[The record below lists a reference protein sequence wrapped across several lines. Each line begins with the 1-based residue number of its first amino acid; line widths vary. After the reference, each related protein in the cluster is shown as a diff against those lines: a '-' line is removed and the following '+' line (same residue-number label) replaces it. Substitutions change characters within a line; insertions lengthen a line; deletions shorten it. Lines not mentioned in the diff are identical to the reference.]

1 MDYLPVSLKVS
12 HLGMVALGLYVSI
25 EGMVALK
32 PESASEN
39 SFREVTV
46 NKTRLVSSAFALT
59 VFAGVQL
66 AVLYNFH
73 NYGGDI
79 SNFRYAYFVLALVN
93 IILGSIILAESIE
106 LLKIDG
112 MRLSTPGTE
121 TDTLNLNNPDNVLV
135 AAIVFGALA
144 ILFNMVNLYHTRTAR
159 NTVMRRSPRRK

>member
-25 EGMVALK
+25 DGMVALK

-46 NKTRLVSSAFALT
+46 NKTRLVASAFALT

-66 AVLYNFH
+66 ALLYNFH

-79 SNFRYAYFVLALVN
+79 SNFRYAYFALALVN
-93 IILGSIILAESIE
+93 IILGAIVLAESIE
-106 LLKIDG
+106 LVKIDRTIAG
-112 MRLSTPGTE
+112 DL
-121 TDTLNLNNPDNVLV
+121 DNPDNVLV

>member
-25 EGMVALK
+25 DGMVALK

-46 NKTRLVSSAFALT
+46 NKTRLVASAFALT

-79 SNFRYAYFVLALVN
+79 SNFRYAYFAIALVN
-93 IILGSIILAESIE
+93 IILGSIVLAESIE

-112 MRLSTPGTE
+112 MKLSTPGT
-121 TDTLNLNNPDNVLV
+121 TDVLNLNNPDNVLV

>member
-25 EGMVALK
+25 EGMVKLS
-32 PESASEN
+32 PENASETA
-39 SFREVTV
+39 FREVTV
-46 NKTRLVSSAFALT
+46 NKTRLVASAFALT

-66 AVLYNFH
+66 ALLYNFH

-79 SNFRYAYFVLALVN
+79 SNFRYAYFALALVN
-93 IILGSIILAESIE
+93 IILGAIVLAESIE
-106 LLKIDG
+106 LIKIDG
-112 MRLSTPGTE
+112 MKSP
-121 TDTLNLNNPDNVLV
+121 TDTSPGNMDYPDNVLV
-135 AAIVFGALA
+135 AAIVFGGLA

>member
-25 EGMVALK
+25 EGMVKLS
-32 PESASEN
+32 PENTSEN
-39 SFREVTV
+39 AFREVTV
-46 NKTRLVSSAFALT
+46 NKTRLVASAFALT

-66 AVLYNFH
+66 ALLYNFH

-79 SNFRYAYFVLALVN
+79 SNFRYAYFALALVN
-93 IILGSIILAESIE
+93 IILGAIVLAESIE
-106 LLKIDG
+106 LIKIDG
-112 MRLSTPGTE
+112 MTSTTPTGKL
-121 TDTLNLNNPDNVLV
+121 DNPDNVLV

>member
-25 EGMVALK
+25 EGMVKLS
-32 PESASEN
+32 PENTSEN
-39 SFREVTV
+39 VFREVTV
-46 NKTRLVSSAFALT
+46 NKTRLVASAFALT

-79 SNFRYAYFVLALVN
+79 SNFRYAYFALALVN
-93 IILGSIILAESIE
+93 IILGAIVLAESIE
-106 LLKIDG
+106 LVKIDG
-112 MRLSTPGTE
+112 SFTGPPVTGGDL
-121 TDTLNLNNPDNVLV
+121 DNPDNVLV
-135 AAIVFGALA
+135 AAIVFGGLA

>member
-25 EGMVALK
+25 EGMVKLS
-32 PESASEN
+32 PENTSEN
-39 SFREVTV
+39 AFREVTV
-46 NKTRLVSSAFALT
+46 NKTRLVASAFALT

-66 AVLYNFH
+66 ALLYNFH

-79 SNFRYAYFVLALVN
+79 SNFRYAYFALALVN
-93 IILGSIILAESIE
+93 IILGAIVLAESIE
-106 LLKIDG
+106 LVKIDG
-112 MRLSTPGTE
+112 TSAGDL
-121 TDTLNLNNPDNVLV
+121 DNPDNVLV
-135 AAIVFGALA
+135 AANVFGALA

>member
-25 EGMVALK
+25 EGMVKLS
-32 PESASEN
+32 PENTSEN
-39 SFREVTV
+39 QFREVTV
-46 NKTRLVSSAFALT
+46 NKTRLVASAFALT

-79 SNFRYAYFVLALVN
+79 SNFRYAYFALALVN
-93 IILGSIILAESIE
+93 IILGAIVLAESIE
-106 LLKIDG
+106 LIKIDG
-112 MRLSTPGTE
+112 MTSTTPSGKL
-121 TDTLNLNNPDNVLV
+121 DNPDNVLV

>member
-25 EGMVALK
+25 EGMVKLS
-32 PESASEN
+32 PENTSETA
-39 SFREVTV
+39 FREVTV
-46 NKTRLVSSAFALT
+46 NKTRLVASAFALT

-79 SNFRYAYFVLALVN
+79 SNFRYAYFALALVN
-93 IILGSIILAESIE
+93 IILGAIVLAESIE
-106 LLKIDG
+106 LIKIDG
-112 MRLSTPGTE
+112 MTSPSSTSPANM
-121 TDTLNLNNPDNVLV
+121 DYPDNVLI

>member
-25 EGMVALK
+25 DGMVALK

-46 NKTRLVSSAFALT
+46 NKTRLVASAFALT

-66 AVLYNFH
+66 ALLYNFH

-79 SNFRYAYFVLALVN
+79 SNFRYAYFALALVN
-93 IILGSIILAESIE
+93 IILGAIVLAESIE

-112 MRLSTPGTE
+112 IRLSTPGSATAV
-121 TDTLNLNNPDNVLV
+121 LQLNNPDNVLV
-135 AAIVFGALA
+135 AAIVFGGLA

>member
-25 EGMVALK
+25 DGMIELS
-32 PESASEN
+32 PQNASETA
-39 SFREVTV
+39 FREVTV
-46 NKTRLVSSAFALT
+46 NKTRLVASAFALT

-79 SNFRYAYFVLALVN
+79 SNFRYAYFALALVN
-93 IILGSIILAESIE
+93 IILGSIVLAESIE
-106 LLKIDG
+106 LIKIDG
-112 MRLSTPGTE
+112 VTGNTNIP
-121 TDTLNLNNPDNVLV
+121 NLDNPDNVLV

-144 ILFNMVNLYHTRTAR
+144 ILFNMVNLYHTKTAR

>member
-25 EGMVALK
+25 EGMVKLS
-32 PESASEN
+32 PENTSEN
-39 SFREVTV
+39 AFREVTV
-46 NKTRLVSSAFALT
+46 NKTRLVASAFALT

-79 SNFRYAYFVLALVN
+79 SNFRYAYFALALVN
-93 IILGSIILAESIE
+93 IILGAIVLAESIE
-106 LLKIDG
+106 LVKIDG
-112 MRLSTPGTE
+112 TSAGDL
-121 TDTLNLNNPDNVLV
+121 DNPDNVLV